1 MSNLHH
7 EPQLLPWLA
16 KKAGIDEAKASALWL
31 EAQCWAEQ
39 HASPGSSACHKLT
52 VNRMRELIAAESLR
66 EDVASFGW
74 RPWARAQAR
83 FWAFSVQ
90 AVQTSSE
97 VMARSWRLI
106 GSAADQHKL
115 G

>member
-52 VNRMRELIAAESLR
+52 VNRMRELILSL
-66 EDVASFGW
+66 
-74 RPWARAQAR
+74 
-83 FWAFSVQ
+83 
-90 AVQTSSE
+90 
-97 VMARSWRLI
+97 I
-106 GSAADQHKL
+106 HI
-115 G
+115 